1 MSDKQTRRSVR
12 IFIDNGKLQRMVK
25 RLWFVLSM
33 LWAVV
38 FLGNGMT
45 KVSGIQAG
53 DVALA
58 LFPLIAGPMLAA
70 VALWIVKG

>member
-1 MSDKQTRRSVR
+1 
-12 IFIDNGKLQRMVK
+12 MVK

-70 VALWIVKG
+70 VALWIVRG

>member
-1 MSDKQTRRSVR
+1 MSDKQTSRSLR
-12 IFIDNGKLQRMVK
+12 ILIDNATLQRMVK

-45 KVSGIQAG
+45 KVSGVQVG
-53 DVALA
+53 GVALA
-58 LFPLIAGPMLAA
+58 LFTLIAGPMLAA
-70 VALWIVKG
+70 VALWIVRG

>member
-1 MSDKQTRRSVR
+1 
-12 IFIDNGKLQRMVK
+12 MVK

-53 DVALA
+53 DVSLA
-58 LFPLIAGPMLAA
+58 LFPLIGGPMLPA
-70 VALWIVKG
+70 VALWIVRD